1 MRVRSVGRQW
11 SRFVAGGRPV
21 AVLVGLD
28 PLVPCAPREVV
39 EIYVAATAVADR
51 LRLGVSRKVL

>member
-11 SRFVAGGRPV
+11 SRFVAGGRP
-21 AVLVGLD
+21 LVGLD